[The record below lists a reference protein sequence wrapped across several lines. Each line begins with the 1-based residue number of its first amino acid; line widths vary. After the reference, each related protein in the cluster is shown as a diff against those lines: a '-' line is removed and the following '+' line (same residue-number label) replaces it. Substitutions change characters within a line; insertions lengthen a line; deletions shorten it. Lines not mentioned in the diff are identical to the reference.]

1 MPPKQQGHRS
11 WRIRAHSLRVSLGVA
26 VGSSE
31 FGLAEAGVGG
41 VVGCLMTGVG
51 MVAGV
56 GSERVRGGCSMSLD
70 DG

>member
-1 MPPKQQGHRS
+1 M
-11 WRIRAHSLRVSLGVA
+11 A